1 MWLLCVAWA
10 LKSGLLVEEMGKR
23 GVLCFC
29 LGDTLIRMVLHL
41 EIVEKDLI
49 LIHVRDILVDC
60 VQSVQNRK
68 TKKQSGTKENSI
80 NEEEEAEYGS
90 WNTN

>member
-1 MWLLCVAWA
+1 MWLLCVGWA

-49 LIHVRDILVDC
+49 LIRDILVDC
-60 VQSVQNRK
+60 VQSVQ
-68 TKKQSGTKENSI
+68 QSGMKENSS

>member
-1 MWLLCVAWA
+1 
-10 LKSGLLVEEMGKR
+10 MGKR
-23 GVLCFC
+23 GVLCFG

-68 TKKQSGTKENSI
+68 TKKQGGMKENSS